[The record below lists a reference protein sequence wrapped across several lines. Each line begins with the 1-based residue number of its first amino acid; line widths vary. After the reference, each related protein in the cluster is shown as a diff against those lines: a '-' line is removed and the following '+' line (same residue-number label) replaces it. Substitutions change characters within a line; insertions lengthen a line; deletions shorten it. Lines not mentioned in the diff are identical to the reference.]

1 MFKTPSAHS
10 IAMLPDLSE
19 IRMRRK
25 QFNLTQSDLA
35 SLAGVSQSL
44 IAKIESDAVVPGYE
58 NAKRLFDTLEKLQ
71 EQHSINASGLMQKR
85 VVFVRDSD
93 SAKRAVSLM
102 EKKAISQLPV
112 LSQNGACVGSVS
124 EENILKKIG
133 RVNGTV
139 NLSETR
145 ISEIMENSF
154 PLIQPDTPLRIVQ
167 SILEHNPAVLVA
179 EKGKIKGIITKSD
192 LLKAVLKKA

>member
-1 MFKTPSAHS
+1 
-10 IAMLPDLSE
+10 MLPGLSE
-19 IRMRRK
+19 IRMQRK

-35 SLAGVSQSL
+35 KLAGVSQSL
-44 IAKIESDAVVPGYE
+44 VAKIESSVVVPSYD

-71 EQHSINASGLMQKR
+71 EQHSLNASDIMQKQ

-93 SAKRAVSLM
+93 SAKKAVSLM

-112 LSQNGACVGSVS
+112 LSSNGVCVGSVS
-124 EENILKKIG
+124 EENILKRIDKT
-133 RVNGTV
+133 NGTV

-145 ISEIMENSF
+145 IADVMSNAF

-167 SILEHNPAVLVA
+167 SILEHNAAVLVA
-179 EKGKIKGIITKSD
+179 EKGKVKGIITKAD
-192 LLKAVLKKA
+192 LLKAVLKRK